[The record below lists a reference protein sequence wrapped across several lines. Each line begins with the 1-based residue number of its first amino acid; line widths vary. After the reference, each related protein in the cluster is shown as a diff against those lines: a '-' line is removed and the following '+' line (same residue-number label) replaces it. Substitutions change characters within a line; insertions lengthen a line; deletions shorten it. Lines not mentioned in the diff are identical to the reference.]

1 MKNKI
6 NQNGWII
13 STTRN
18 SPSVLVDDGGQ
29 KRDCRILVQVIAA
42 PDGSKIQMEQH
53 ISNVDDY
60 HDILIEK
67 FN

>member
-1 MKNKI
+1 MKKNL

-18 SPSVLVDDGGQ
+18 SPSISVNNGS
-29 KRDCRILVQVIAA
+29 KNKDCRIITQIIIA

-53 ISNVDDY
+53 ISNTDDY
-60 HDILIEK
+60 HDILITK
-67 FN
+67 V